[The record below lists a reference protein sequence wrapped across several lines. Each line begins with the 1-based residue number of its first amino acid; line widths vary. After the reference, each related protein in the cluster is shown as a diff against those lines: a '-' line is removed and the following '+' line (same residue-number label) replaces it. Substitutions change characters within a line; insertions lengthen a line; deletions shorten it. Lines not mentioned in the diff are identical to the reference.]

1 MISNNLTDKLISY
14 KKNIWKITAATDG
27 TSDRPGDPCETSI
40 PKINVGVSFIRG
52 TREEC
57 SIANKEFIPPSYVK
71 KKHTHTRNTFIRIVR
86 EECSIA
92 HKIFIP
98 PSYANKKHKESMM
111 YNITV
116 SMFTLELILRSKLVR
131 YWSLTLA
138 GEIHCVTI
146 PKSLRL
152 RFFQGP

>member
-14 KKNIWKITAATDG
+14 KKNIRKITAATDG

-52 TREEC
+52 THEEC

-71 KKHTHTRNTFIRIVR
+71 KKTHTHTRNTFIRIIS

-92 HKIFIP
+92 YKKFIP

-111 YNITV
+111 LELMYNINDV
-116 SMFTLELILRSKLVR
+116 
-131 YWSLTLA
+131 
-138 GEIHCVTI
+138 
-146 PKSLRL
+146 
-152 RFFQGP
+152 